1 MENQT
6 NYHAPN
12 QTPNQEQYTGQN
24 RGQYTPPNQGYNPNP
39 NARYD
44 PRVSYDPT
52 YTNYVRS
59 GAQAAVENDPFLY
72 PILLAVR
79 PQLKAPLTAVLCSR
93 EEMSCTPDG
102 LGGYLVNG
110 YVSSHNSYGAYIST
124 DFTVTANYQNGRWII
139 SNPKV
144 GVKQAKQM
152 GKSYAFIW
160 LIAIFGT
167 LGLTLFFYLIYSL
180 ILF

>member
-1 MENQT
+1 MDNQY
-6 NYHAPN
+6 NSGNQGQYAPPN
-12 QTPNQEQYTGQN
+12 Q
-24 RGQYTPPNQGYNPNP
+24 GQYAPPNQGYNPNP

-52 YTNYVRS
+52 YANYVRS
-59 GAQAAVENDPFLY
+59 GSQAAVENDPFLY

-79 PQLKAPLTAVLCSR
+79 TQLKAPLTAVLCSK
-93 EEMSCTPDG
+93 EEMTSRPDG
-102 LGGYLVNG
+102 QGGYIVEG
-110 YVSSHNSYGAYIST
+110 YVNSHNSYGAYIRT
-124 DFTVTANYQNGRWII
+124 DFTVTAHYNNGQWII
-139 SNPKV
+139 TNPKV

-167 LGLTLFFYLIYSL
+167 LGLSLFFYLIYSL